1 MVDVTTHFTV
11 GPEYGLGLM
20 SQGEKMKRK
29 MPFISLFWFLV
40 IISCAS
46 NQPPAPEVPEPVTTS
61 RPTAAAT
68 PAAPAPTKTPEPAN
82 APAPAASPNPAP
94 AAEKTSVTQPVTLIL
109 EGARRHRVVW
119 GDTLSSL
126 SKRYYGTANGY
137 YFPVIMLASVGV
149 VSHPDVIIPGMIL
162 TIPDLQKNL
171 ADPQVRNKIKSY
183 LKDTA
188 AIYERKRDTKTRNRL
203 IQLSNSL

>member
-1 MVDVTTHFTV
+1 
-11 GPEYGLGLM
+11 
-20 SQGEKMKRK
+20 MKRK
-29 MPFISLFWFLV
+29 MPLVFLFWLPV
-40 IISCAS
+40 AISCAS
-46 NQPPAPEVPEPVTTS
+46 NQAPAPREAPKPVTS
-61 RPTAAAT
+61 SQPTAAAT
-68 PAAPAPTKTPEPAN
+68 PAKPPTPTKTPEPAK
-82 APAPAASPNPAP
+82 APEPAATPNPAP
-94 AAEKTSVTQPVTLIL
+94 AAEKTSATQSATLIL

-137 YFPVIMLASVGV
+137 YFPVIMLASGGV

-188 AIYERKRDTKTRNRL
+188 ATYERKRDTKTRNRL
-203 IQLSNSL
+203 IQLSDSL